1 MGLRLN
7 YALRLALAVS
17 LVSMPT
23 RLWSADP
30 VFPDVK
36 APSRLTPSDFPVL
49 PDESAPLRPEL
60 KSVLNSTAPK
70 PADPSQDR
78 SLEANELLKDGPGE
92 IPAPVDWS
100 TRFHTREVHFPQTPG
115 AFDVVG
121 SQIGADDP
129 NRPRYPYHSTEPWL
143 GHAADPESWGDLA
156 ELPYVQL
163 GWFANVDTNVY
174 APKVY
179 GQFKSDTLLNGM
191 FPNDPIN
198 LGVSKLD
205 VNVSPRFELG
215 YRYERGLGETR
226 FGYQFYDFRGNDTLA
241 NYDQGAPAQQRSQ
254 VTGHVFDL
262 DFCEFE
268 FNPGGLPLIHPL
280 FKFPGRMGLGRS
292 LTPQLTPPPLEM
304 RFLIGG
310 RGANYFTRTE
320 AVGPTTT
327 DQVTSNFWGGGLHF
341 TWDLNQRLTQN
352 SPFFLHL
359 RAEGSGTFGRIDQV
373 FSRTRGADS
382 ESATDPQRWIG
393 VPTVSLEIGLAWAPQ
408 LPHRT
413 TRVTLAYHYEEWFSY
428 GQTTVSDTDLLLNG
442 VLLRGEWKF

>member
-1 MGLRLN
+1 MSWRLN
-7 YALRLALAVS
+7 HMLSLLLLTGLVS
-17 LVSMPT
+17 LSD
-23 RLWSADP
+23 RAWSDEPSIA
-30 VFPDVK
+30 VTESRQNL
-36 APSRLTPSDFPVL
+36 APSNATSKD
-49 PDESAPLRPEL
+49 DDSASLQAELDRPA
-60 KSVLNSTAPK
+60 KK
-70 PADPSQDR
+70 PDPSFTTKTDA
-78 SLEANELLKDGPGE
+78 SKTETSELLKDGPGE

-100 TRFHTREVHFPQTPG
+100 TRYHSREVHHPQTPG
-115 AFDVVG
+115 AFDIVG

-129 NRPRYPYHSTEPWL
+129 NRPRYPYKATEPWM
-143 GHAADPESWGDLA
+143 AQMADPESWGDLA
-156 ELPYVQL
+156 ELPFVQL
-163 GWFANVDTNVY
+163 GWFANVDTSVY

-179 GQFKSDTLLNGM
+179 GQFKSDTLLNGT
-191 FPNDPIN
+191 FPGDPIN
-198 LGVSKLD
+198 LGVSQLD

-241 NYDQGAPAQQRSQ
+241 NYDQGAAAQQRSQ

-280 FKFPGRMGLGRS
+280 FKFPGRTGLGRP
-292 LTPQLTPPPLEM
+292 LTAQLTPPPIEM

-341 TWDLNQRLTQN
+341 TWDLNQRLTCD
-352 SPFFLHL
+352 SPFYLHL

-382 ESATDPQRWIG
+382 ETATDPQSWIG
-393 VPTVSLEIGLAWAPQ
+393 VPTVSVEIGLAWAPQ
-408 LPHRT
+408 LPDRT

-428 GQTTVSDTDLLLNG
+428 GQATASSTDLLMNG
-442 VLLRGEWKF
+442 ILLRGEWKF